1 MATIG
6 VFGITRLGQR
16 ALLQAILTD
25 ARRIFTFV
33 RMASYVL
40 VGETSQ
46 PRKTSK

>member
-25 ARRIFTFV
+25 ARRVPIFV
-33 RMASYVL
+33 RIASYVL
-40 VGETSQ
+40 VSETSQ
-46 PRKTSK
+46 PGKTSK